1 MLKLLPIFLLCAL
14 AQLPAANGTRPSCPI
29 ENAASA
35 EQRVWLLCGD
45 GRLYVTDDQ
54 GITWQALAAPAPA
67 PVEVLSFLDAR
78 RGFVAG
84 ESGTLLMTEDGG
96 KNWRLVAVPVKQ
108 HLKSIFFRG
117 DRGWISGW
125 DGVMLHSEDGG
136 RTWTRQKTG
145 VPQALESVYFADDLH
160 GWAVG
165 WIGTI
170 VRTTD
175 GGVTWSRVDV
185 PAVLWSMSSV
195 FFRDVTNGWI
205 VGFNGQILRSR
216 DGGLTWTLL
225 ESGTISWL
233 TSIRFDSSGR
243 GWITAEDRM
252 LTSTDGGETW
262 KQDDSASA
270 VFLRRLLQVNDSM
283 WAVGSYTV
291 IKQAPGGAKW
301 EIVERVSLS
310 MG

>member
-1 MLKLLPIFLLCAL
+1 MLRMVPFLLLWSFAQAL
-14 AQLPAANGTRPSCPI
+14 AATSVRPSCLI
-29 ENAASA
+29 ENASSV

-45 GRLYVTDDQ
+45 GRLYLTDDL
-54 GITWQALAAPAPA
+54 GVTWQAQTIQAPA
-67 PVEVLSFLDAR
+67 PVEAMFFLDAR

-84 ESGTLLMTEDGG
+84 ESGTLMATEDGG
-96 KNWRLVAVPVKQ
+96 KTWRQVTVPVKQ
-108 HLKSIFFRG
+108 NLKSIFFRG

-136 RTWTRQKTG
+136 RTWAAEDTG
-145 VPQALESVYFADDLH
+145 VAQALESVYFADESH

-175 GGVTWSRVDV
+175 GGRTWLPVEV
-185 PAVLWSMSSV
+185 NAVLWSMSSV
-195 FFRDVTNGWI
+195 YFRDASNGWI

-216 DGGLTWTLL
+216 DGGVTWTLL
-225 ESGTISWL
+225 DSGTISWL

-243 GWITAEDRM
+243 GWITAEDKM

-262 KQDDSASA
+262 KQDDTIGA
-270 VFLRRLLQVNDSM
+270 VFLRRLIQVNDSM

-291 IKQAPGGAKW
+291 LKQAPGGAKW
-301 EIVERVSLS
+301 ETVERVTLSLS
-310 MG
+310 